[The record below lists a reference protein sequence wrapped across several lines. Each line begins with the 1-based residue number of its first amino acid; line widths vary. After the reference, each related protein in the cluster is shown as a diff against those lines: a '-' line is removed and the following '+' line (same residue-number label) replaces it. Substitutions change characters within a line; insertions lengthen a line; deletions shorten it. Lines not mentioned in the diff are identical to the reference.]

1 MAEINTCAGH
11 NCILNISLIITS
23 IAQCRDDTNNT
34 EQNFPVSDIRYG
46 YGTVTEPE
54 IIKAFETETETTI
67 SESDCRDWDYL
78 SPSVRTQIET
88 VNLIKLFIL
97 QKLLVVF

>member
-1 MAEINTCAGH
+1 MAEINTCAGY
-11 NCILNISLIITS
+11 NCILNIHLIITS
-23 IAQCRDDTNNT
+23 TDDTNNT
-34 EQNFPVSDIRYG
+34 KQNFPVSDIRYG
-46 YGTVTEPE
+46 YGTLTEPE

-97 QKLLVVF
+97 